1 MNTGRDTGGVNETP
15 AEKAVED
22 LVRASADA
30 MEMAMKGEWAKD
42 VDAAAPPIH
51 PLLAHPTAMMAAATV
66 VGMGVSSQLAGM
78 WLGFMKGFAE
88 ASGAQATEGTVESP
102 EAESPKAKKTEPKPQ
117 PTVKKEAL
125 RVVVDND
132 GRTQKKA
139 PVKRAPKARSKTVAA
154 GDDLKRIS
162 GIGPKL
168 ASVLAERGYA
178 TYAAIAAM
186 NAEAADAL
194 DRDLGLDGRI
204 VRDDWIGQAKTL
216 MGEAS

>member
-1 MNTGRDTGGVNETP
+1 MNTSRDTGGVNETP

-42 VDAAAPPIH
+42 IDAAAPPIH
-51 PLLAHPTAMMAAATV
+51 PLLAHPTALMAAATV

-78 WLGFMKGFAE
+78 WLGFMKGFVE
-88 ASGAQATEGTVESP
+88 TASH
-102 EAESPKAKKTEPKPQ
+102 EAEGQEPEQPPKTSTEKTD
-117 PTVKKEAL
+117 AL
-125 RVVVDND
+125 RVVADNNNN
-132 GRTQKKA
+132 TQVRKKTA
-139 PVKRAPKARSKTVAA
+139 VQRASSKAHSKSVAG

-168 ASVLAERGYA
+168 ASVLAERGFA

-186 NAEAADAL
+186 NVEAAEAL

-204 VRDDWIGQAKTL
+204 DRDDWIGQAKAL
-216 MGEAS
+216 MEDDS